1 MNICSSQVPD
11 QITVGGCKIFIS
23 VLSNEEVG
31 QPFILQSASA
41 DPPHPPTSSY
51 LLSNVGEAFNS
62 QTTAH
67 FANSSIMPSTGS
79 DRGSGVPG
87 NFRAKPGSNFNLLS

>member
-1 MNICSSQVPD
+1 MPD

-23 VLSNEEVG
+23 VLSNEEVC
-31 QPFILQSASA
+31 QPYILQSATA
-41 DPPHPPTSSY
+41 DPPQPYSQPGGESY
-51 LLSNVGEAFNS
+51 NS

-67 FANSSIMPSTGS
+67 FANSSIMPLTGS

-87 NFRAKPGSNFNLLS
+87 NFRAKPGKKFKGR